1 MTRSRRAGWGRA
13 VGVLVAWS
21 VLAWAARSEAA
32 ALFTTADA
40 ASLVVR
46 AKVEGSTPYP
56 AAKLQVFHLR
66 VTRSLKGAATEGEL
80 IELAQEMLFASTK
93 PLFSAGTETLVFA
106 VPLPNYSSF
115 AAALPKG
122 TYWRWAERLA
132 TAPDVVALTEPALAD
147 AVAGYFAAQGDAE
160 ALADFLVHAV
170 VGTNARV
177 RDDALMDIGRRRE
190 VAPLLDAGRLQPVDA
205 WLHDAS
211 RPPLE
216 RARALVQLAR
226 GRAAGIVPIAES
238 LAGAAGPLQAPAID
252 ALITVG
258 QPPAVA
264 RLLVLSRSPDEPLRL
279 VASRGLA
286 AEASPAALDR
296 LAEQLAQ
303 EPSPSVRVAIMEAFG
318 RAPNPRL
325 VTLAAAELTRS
336 DKTIAGAAA
345 EALVRQ
351 GTPEAIAALRKTLEE
366 GQPDARTAAAFALKR
381 INRAETDEILEDVEK
396 THPDPEVRRLCRLAL
411 GESMHEH

>member
-252 ALITVG
+252 AL
-258 QPPAVA
+258 
-264 RLLVLSRSPDEPLRL
+264 
-279 VASRGLA
+279 
-286 AEASPAALDR
+286 
-296 LAEQLAQ
+296 
-303 EPSPSVRVAIMEAFG
+303 
-318 RAPNPRL
+318 
-325 VTLAAAELTRS
+325 LTRS